1 MDENKAMKNSFSR
14 IAFGLLLTDFLL
26 LQSLGAH
33 LLHLSDDGVGGDAAL
48 VLFVTRHVYVAIHTP
63 VQAPAVLH
71 NPELGGRLAAG
82 RASWVWTY
90 LRVVRAARVRFAG

>member
-1 MDENKAMKNSFSR
+1 MRQRGKVFEDCIRAASSDF
-14 IAFGLLLTDFLL
+14 ICFLL
-26 LQSLGAH
+26 ALSAH
-33 LLHLSDDGVGGDAAL
+33 LLHLSDDGVGSDAAL

-82 RASWVWTY
+82 RASWVWAY
-90 LRVVRAARVRFAG
+90 LRVVKAARVRLAG